1 MVGRH
6 LEREVVVGELLVR
19 ELLERHLLERSVV
32 VRELLVGQLL
42 VGAFMERP
50 VVVGELLER
59 HVMERRELVVRGMVL
74 MIRRFVRS
82 LQRQRFSG
90 WVAQRNAWDTRAWL
104 ARSWG

>member
-6 LEREVVVGELLVR
+6 LEREVLVRQLVVG

-32 VRELLVGQLL
+32 V
-42 VGAFMERP
+42 
-50 VVVGELLER
+50 GELLER
-59 HVMERRELVVRGMVL
+59 PVVERRELVVRRVVL

-82 LQRQRFSG
+82 LQRQRFAG
-90 WVAQRNAWDTRAWL
+90 WVAQRERCYTRAWL